1 MCGSPRD
8 LTLNKFGSK
17 RRFFRDIKQLVVSV
31 IETVIKIAIG
41 VFIVMFVFDA
51 AVKAYD
57 YGYRVFAEE
66 PMTYGDGRTISISV
80 TTEDSVKD
88 VGENLEEKGLI
99 RDANLF
105 LIQVILSEC
114 YGKINPGIYDLN
126 TSMKT
131 NEMIE
136 ILTEEKEEETEEK
149 ASSDNVPIGA
159 VGGGDT
165 EGTQGT
171 EEPSEADGRD
181 GTENPEGD
189 AGAEDP
195 GEDGGEGNVQP
206 DAAGE

>member
-1 MCGSPRD
+1 M
-8 LTLNKFGSK
+8 
-17 RRFFRDIKQLVVSV
+17 DIKQLVVSV

-131 NEMIE
+131 DEMIE

-149 ASSDNVPIGA
+149 ASSDNVRIGRRRGYGRYA
-159 VGGGDT
+159 GNGRSGRNRRWRRHREPGGRCRRRRSG
-165 EGTQGT
+165 
-171 EEPSEADGRD
+171 
-181 GTENPEGD
+181 
-189 AGAEDP
+189 
-195 GEDGGEGNVQP
+195 
-206 DAAGE
+206 